1 MARSGTESGL
11 KDLQTVARNGIRAQ
25 GLANSCTNDRLREQ
39 VTENPTCDHDDVPPP
54 PPVCSAE
61 VLERAAAI
69 LRAAG
74 EPGRL
79 RLLERLAPGERCVT
93 ELADLSGD
101 SLPTVSARLRVLRGE
116 RLLSR
121 RREGKHQFYAL
132 ADRHVAELVQGVL
145 EHAAEE
151 DS

>member
-1 MARSGTESGL
+1 MSETPAC
-11 KDLQTVARNGIRAQ
+11 N
-25 GLANSCTNDRLREQ
+25 
-39 VTENPTCDHDDVPPP
+39 HDDVAQ
-54 PPVCSAE
+54 PPVRSTE
-61 VLERAAAI
+61 VLERAASI

-79 RLLERLAPGERCVT
+79 RLLELLLPAERCVT
-93 ELADLSGD
+93 ELAQLSGD

-132 ADRHVAELVQGVL
+132 ADNHVAELVQGVL
-145 EHAAEE
+145 EHAGEEE